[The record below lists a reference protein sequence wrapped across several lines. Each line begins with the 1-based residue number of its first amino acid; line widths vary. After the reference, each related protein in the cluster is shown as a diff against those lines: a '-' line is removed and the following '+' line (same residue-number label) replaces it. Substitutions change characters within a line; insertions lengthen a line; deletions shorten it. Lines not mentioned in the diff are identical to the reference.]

1 MKKEKGGHKRKGEI
15 HRVRIVRKK
24 ENMKKSFFYILL
36 QEGNS
41 LGFRSNFSLRIIL
54 AHNLN

>member
-24 ENMKKSFFYILL
+24 EDMNKSFFTYFYKRETVLV
-36 QEGNS
+36 S
-41 LGFRSNFSLRIIL
+41 RSNFSLRIIL